1 MQFAS
6 LRDFRLNAASILRRA
21 KNTENIIV
29 TRRGKPVA
37 ILVPTDEAMF
47 DGVLRA
53 IQGARLRASLE
64 RLQAEAKRKGSDKMT
79 LAQINAEIRK
89 ARAGK
94 GD

>member
-21 KNTENIIV
+21 NNTENVIV

-64 RLQAEAKRKGSDKMT
+64 KAHAEAKGRGTDKMT
-79 LAQINAEIRK
+79 MAQIDAEIK
-89 ARAGK
+89 KVRALK
-94 GD
+94 RA